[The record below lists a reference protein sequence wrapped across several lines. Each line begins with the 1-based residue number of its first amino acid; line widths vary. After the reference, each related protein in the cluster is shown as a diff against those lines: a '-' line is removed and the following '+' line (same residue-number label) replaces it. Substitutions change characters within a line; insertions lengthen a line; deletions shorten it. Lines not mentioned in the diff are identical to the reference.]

1 MDEIHIG
8 IYVSGGVVQS
18 TVANQKV
25 TIHIIDEDNIES
37 DGGDAEEIWCKAKSD
52 YNMCPSKSV
61 SDYHSFSEVDFC
73 LGKANA
79 KPIFMSTGRRLNIT
93 CVMLSLRS
101 CVTSTTIMVGDA
113 CAAERITHCS

>member
-1 MDEIHIG
+1 MQGSKNGSMNWLGCLRINGSPLIRLATGGDGLHRLRQRRSDESELRSREMDEIHIG

-61 SDYHSFSEVDFC
+61 SDYHSFSEVDF
-73 LGKANA
+73 
-79 KPIFMSTGRRLNIT
+79 
-93 CVMLSLRS
+93 
-101 CVTSTTIMVGDA
+101 
-113 CAAERITHCS
+113 E